1 MPLEKNQASK
11 AAILSQLLKADEVLA
26 AIIQQQQYPEIPST
40 GNVFNDLVSCVI
52 EQQIH
57 YRSTRHRFSKWLAE
71 LGLTELTLDSFELF
85 EAKIL
90 SKLKLSHRK
99 YETLAAV
106 LRFFQEKEV
115 DWHNK
120 EEEEIRK
127 QLSEIRGIGNW
138 TVDMILLYTLEY
150 PNIFP
155 AQDFHLKKRMQAFY
169 EISPQD
175 NLLTSMRTIANN
187 WAPHRS
193 TAVKY
198 LLHLAPLSQQ

>member
-106 LRFFQEKEV
+106 LRAIAFKIKNYLNMKSYV
-115 DWHNK
+115 
-120 EEEEIRK
+120 EERIR
-127 QLSEIRGIGNW
+127 
-138 TVDMILLYTLEY
+138 
-150 PNIFP
+150 NICP
-155 AQDFHLKKRMQAFY
+155 
-169 EISPQD
+169 
-175 NLLTSMRTIANN
+175 TS
-187 WAPHRS
+187 
-193 TAVKY
+193 
-198 LLHLAPLSQQ
+198 